1 MEKQAKALDFE
12 QPARTKLVKGVV
24 TLAKAVKSTLG
35 ARGRTVLIESNA
47 HVGGMTITKDG
58 ITVAK
63 EVRLSDP
70 VEDLAVR
77 VVMQAAARTA
87 LEAGDGTTS
96 AIVIAESLVVNG
108 FKLIT
113 PELNRI
119 EVLRHMQTITEGV
132 VKQLKSSAVSVRGRR
147 LSDVA
152 IISANNDTK
161 VGKVIASAF
170 KAVGKDG
177 SVIVSK
183 AMGAETYADI
193 SSGVRL
199 DRGYISPYLVTDH
212 GADAWTGQNVRV
224 LLSTQTIDQ
233 VMSIEKAIKPLVKE
247 AKPILFISPLTNN
260 MTNVIVANAV
270 KNGIPLCAIEPPSF
284 GYKQEE
290 LMGDLALALGGK
302 TFSERTG
309 DMLEQITLDDLGTAA
324 KVTVGRSSTTIVIEQ
339 SEETKAACRERIE
352 QLLKSQPTKRSDKEF
367 IAERI
372 SILNGTVA
380 VVYVGGNTEIEQKEL
395 FDRVDDAI
403 CAVESALQEGVVC
416 GAGKAL
422 AQIEIPVSPNA
433 EYMVARAIMEQ
444 ALCAPYNQIIDNAG
458 GIPMVFGK
466 GRGYNVKTMEEVD
479 LIKEGIIDPVKVVRC
494 ALQNAVSVAVTILS
508 TNAVI
513 THQQNH
519 ASDK

>member
-1 MEKQAKALDFE
+1 MEKQSKVLDFE
-12 QPARTKLVKGVV
+12 QEARTKLVKGVV

-35 ARGRTVLIESNA
+35 ARGATVLIESDA

-63 EVRLSDP
+63 EVRLVDP

-77 VVMQAAARTA
+77 AIVQAAARTA
-87 LEAGDGTTS
+87 VEAGDGTTS
-96 AIVIAESLVVNG
+96 AIVIAEALILNG

-113 PELNRI
+113 PELSRI
-119 EVLRHMQTITEGV
+119 EVLRHMQSITEGV
-132 VKQLKSSAVSVRGRR
+132 IRELKRQSIPVRGRR
-147 LSDVA
+147 LGDVA
-152 IISANNDTK
+152 VISTNNDTR

-183 AMGAETYADI
+183 AMGATTYADI
-193 SSGVRL
+193 TSGIRM
-199 DRGYISPYLVTDH
+199 DRGYVSPYLVTDH
-212 GADAWTGQNVRV
+212 GADTWVKDNVRV

-233 VMSIEKAIKPLVKE
+233 VMSIEKAIKPLIKSGT
-247 AKPILFISPLTNN
+247 PLLFIAPLSKN
-260 MTNVIVANAV
+260 MTNVIVANAL
-270 KNGIPLCAIEPPSF
+270 KNSIPLCAIEPPSF
-284 GYKQEE
+284 GYKQDE
-290 LMGDLALALGGK
+290 LMNDLALALGGK

-309 DMLEQITLDDLGTAA
+309 DMLEQITLEDLGTAA
-324 KVTVGRSSTTIVIEQ
+324 RVTVGRSSTTIVIDQ
-339 SEETKAACRERIE
+339 SESTKAACKARIE
-352 QLLKSQPTKRSDKEF
+352 QLLRSKPSKRSDKDF
-367 IAERI
+367 MAERI

-380 VVYVGGNTEIEQKEL
+380 VVHVGGNTEIEQKEL

-422 AQIEIPVSPNA
+422 AEISIPVEPNA
-433 EYMVARAIMEQ
+433 EYMVARAIISE
-444 ALCAPYNQIIDNAG
+444 ALIAPYNQIISNAG
-458 GIPMVFGK
+458 GTPKLLAPGQ
-466 GRGYNVKTMEEVD
+466 GYNVRSMEEVD

-513 THQQNH
+513 TNH
-519 ASDK
+519 EKNNVL